1 MKTTNK
7 LLPCLLLALFM
18 GTGMNAQ
25 FLKKL
30 AKKAEQAAERTIEGR
45 VDREASKK
53 TDEALDKVLEP
64 GSNNEQQ
71 PSASQGPTAHQDA
84 PDQGGEPTT
93 ATDPETTGQKTLAV
107 YSKFDFVPGET
118 PLLYEDFSQEFIG
131 DLPSNW
137 NTNGSGE
144 VVQLEDGIDKWYAI
158 NNGSLTLPYLDTEL
172 PMDYTIEFDLL
183 VTNVSKATTST
194 AKLDILLSETPNLGK
209 HGDHALA
216 RLFFSQNIDMGI
228 RADNNFYDD
237 PDPINNS
244 VSRDL
249 WSLYRDVV
257 HVSLAVNGNRFRLWL
272 NEHKIY
278 DLPQFI
284 VKPEKIE
291 NLKFKVDGMDNEKDG
306 ERLLITN
313 LRINQGGEDLRRK
326 LISDGKIST
335 NGILFGSGSAEI
347 LPESMGI
354 IRQVSQVLAQ
364 DKTSKLKIVG
374 HTDSDGS
381 DESNLLLSKERA
393 EAVKSALT
401 SIYGVS
407 ELRLET
413 EGKGES
419 MPLKDNATTLGKS
432 QNRRVEFIKI

>member
-1 MKTTNK
+1 
-7 LLPCLLLALFM
+7 
-18 GTGMNAQ
+18 
-25 FLKKL
+25 
-30 AKKAEQAAERTIEGR
+30 
-45 VDREASKK
+45 
-53 TDEALDKVLEP
+53 
-64 GSNNEQQ
+64 
-71 PSASQGPTAHQDA
+71 
-84 PDQGGEPTT
+84 
-93 ATDPETTGQKTLAV
+93 
-107 YSKFDFVPGET
+107 
-118 PLLYEDFSQEFIG
+118 
-131 DLPSNW
+131 
-137 NTNGSGE
+137 
-144 VVQLEDGIDKWYAI
+144 
-158 NNGSLTLPYLDTEL
+158 